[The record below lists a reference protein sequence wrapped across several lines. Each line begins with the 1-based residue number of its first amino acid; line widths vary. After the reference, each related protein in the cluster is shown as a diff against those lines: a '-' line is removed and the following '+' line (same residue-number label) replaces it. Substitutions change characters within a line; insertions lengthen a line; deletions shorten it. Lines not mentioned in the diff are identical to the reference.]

1 MDTISTRGPYT
12 HLWWCTAGEC
22 VQADPAVSLTAPLIV
37 PVHTMNNQSFI
48 YSFMDSKNLFLNKTM
63 ALQLRGGAHRRLLS
77 AVRRPAGA
85 GGWKRDPRSSSAGEE
100 DETAEEE
107 HAAGEGGLA
116 GGGGCHVTL
125 QTLM

>member
-1 MDTISTRGPYT
+1 MDIISTRGPYT
-12 HLWWCTAGEC
+12 HLSWCTAGEC
-22 VQADPAVSLTAPLIV
+22 VLADPAMSLKAPLRV

-48 YSFMDSKNLFLNKTM
+48 YSFMDSKNLFLTKLWYV
-63 ALQLRGGAHRRLLS
+63 LQLRGGAHWRLLS

-116 GGGGCHVTL
+116 GGLIT
-125 QTLM
+125 